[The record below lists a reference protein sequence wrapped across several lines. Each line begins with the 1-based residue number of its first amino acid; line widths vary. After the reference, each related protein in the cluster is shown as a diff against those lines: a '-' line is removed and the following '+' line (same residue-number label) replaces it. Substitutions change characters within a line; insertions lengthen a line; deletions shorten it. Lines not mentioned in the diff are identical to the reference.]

1 MRKVQVYDTTLR
13 DGCQA
18 EKISLSVDDKL
29 RIAQRLD
36 EMGFDFIEGGW
47 PNETAPRDRE
57 VFERARDLEWKHAKF
72 AAFGSTRR
80 AGIAPEDDTQL
91 QYLIASGAP
100 VITIFG
106 KSWDLHVTEVLGTTL
121 DENLAMIEDSVAFLK
136 ASGAQV
142 FFDAEH
148 FFDGYRADRE
158 FALETLRAA
167 ERGGAECLVLCDTNG
182 GSMPLFVRE
191 VLAEVVETFETPIGI
206 HCHND
211 AGMAVANT
219 QIAVEMGASHV
230 QGTINGYGERTG
242 NANLCTV
249 IPNLELK
256 SGLRVLPEGQLR
268 ELTEL
273 SRWVDEVALV
283 PHNERAPYVGSAAFA
298 HKGGM
303 HVNAVLKT
311 PTSFEHVE
319 PEAVGNER
327 RILVS
332 DYSGGSTIL
341 HKLQHIYPDI
351 DRKDERLREVL
362 NEVKRREHQGYQ
374 YEAAEASFELLAR
387 RIFGDAEELFELQGF
402 RVILGKHREGEM
414 PFAEATVQLKLPGSD
429 SAVHTAAMGDGPV
442 NALDRALRKA
452 LQDEYPEIGRMH
464 LVDYKVRVLDAT
476 EGTSGAVRVLIQTR
490 NNGQTWGTVGVH
502 ENIIEASWQ
511 ALTDSIIYGLT
522 VAGQRDEGSDAGE

>member
-36 EMGFDFIEGGW
+36 ALGFDFIEGGW

-57 VFERARDLEWKHAKF
+57 VFERARDMQWRHAKF

-80 AGIAPEDDTQL
+80 AGIAPEDDSQL
-91 QYLIASGAP
+91 SCLLASGAP

-106 KSWDLHVTEVLGTTL
+106 KAWDLHVTEVLGTTL

-136 ASGAQV
+136 SSGATV

-158 FALETLRAA
+158 FALATLAAA

-182 GSMPLFVRE
+182 GSMPLFVRD
-191 VLAEVVETFETPIGI
+191 VVAEVVEMFATPIGI

-219 QIAVEMGASHV
+219 QIAVEMGAGQV
-230 QGTINGYGERTG
+230 QGTINGYGERCG

-256 SGLRVLPEGQLR
+256 AGLRALPEGRLA

-283 PHNERAPYVGSAAFA
+283 PHDERAPYVGSAAFA

-311 PTSFEHVE
+311 PTSFEHVP
-319 PEAVGNER
+319 PEVVGNER

-341 HKLQHIYPDI
+341 HKLQHIYPDL
-351 DRKDERLREVL
+351 DRKDPRLREVL
-362 NEVKRREHQGYQ
+362 RLVKEREHAGYE

-387 RIFGDAEELFELQGF
+387 RVFGEDPKFFELHGF
-402 RVILGKHREGEM
+402 RVIMGKHSEDEE
-414 PFAEATVQLKLPGSD
+414 PFAEATVQLDIGGR
-429 SAVHTAAMGDGPV
+429 SAHTAAMGDGPV
-442 NALDRALRKA
+442 NALDVALRKA
-452 LQDEYPEIGRMH
+452 LIDHYPEIAQMH

-476 EGTSGAVRVLIQTR
+476 EGTSGAVRVLLQMS
-490 NNGQTWGTVGVH
+490 NNGDTWGTVGVH

-511 ALTDSIIYGLT
+511 ALTDSIVYGIIT
-522 VAGQRDEGSDAGE
+522 ARGGWEGGAES